1 LKKRKDII
9 INYDTSENYYVR
21 THVKTAP
28 LYSITIYVYRKE
40 LLYKERVAKINI
52 IILLPVPQILGN
64 AENTEQLELEG
75 RGVYER
81 VH

>member
-1 LKKRKDII
+1 LRKRRKDII
-9 INYDTSENYYVR
+9 INYDTSEDYYVR
-21 THVKTAP
+21 THVKTTP

-52 IILLPVPQILGN
+52 ILLFPQILGK
-64 AENTEQLELEG
+64 EELEKLE

-81 VH
+81 VR

>member
-1 LKKRKDII
+1 LKKRRDII

-21 THVKTAP
+21 AHVKNNPVTT
-28 LYSITIYVYRKE
+28 ITIYVYKKE

-52 IILLPVPQILGN
+52 ILLFPQILGN
-64 AENTEQLELEG
+64 EVLENRELE